1 MRRARRAGR
10 AGREPR
16 QDAALRAGLRRAA
29 VGHSAPRRAA
39 PGLAACAG
47 HAGLAASR
55 ARTLRLGR
63 GCAGPR
69 WGTTHR
75 AGLRRGTARG
85 PGRAAGTACRT
96 GGARARRAAP
106 GYTGGT
112 TCRTGPRCGR
122 AQGYAPRA
130 PWPRAAPVEHATP
143 VRSEHAGQVQPW
155 RVSAAPGAT
164 RNREERK
171 VEGERGELTM
181 GTETARAAPGR
192 GSGCRARRHTPDMW
206 APGHVGWVRGG
217 ALAGWE
223 RA

>member
-1 MRRARRAGR
+1 LLVVSGHGAHRMRRARRAGR

-39 PGLAACAG
+39 PGLATCAG

-106 GYTGGT
+106 GAPGHGV
-112 TCRTGPRCGR
+112 PRR
-122 AQGYAPRA
+122 
-130 PWPRAAPVEHATP
+130 ATP
-143 VRSEHAGQVQPW
+143 G
-155 RVSAAPGAT
+155 AP
-164 RNREERK
+164 
-171 VEGERGELTM
+171 
-181 GTETARAAPGR
+181 RAAPGR
-192 GSGCRARRHTPDMW
+192 AAGERKAMLHGHRGREPLRSSTPRPC
-206 APGHVGWVRGG
+206 AASTLGKSSHGG
-217 ALAGWE
+217 
-223 RA
+223 